1 MRSFLVLIQRS
12 VSSFCLV
19 LLLAA
24 FVSAQ
29 VSTDSPSSAPQQIDT
44 LIDSLAAT
52 IAAEGQENE
61 QLAARLVQ
69 LQQNAKSLDIE
80 ANAYKVQ
87 ISTFSNMLHQDATAL
102 EELKKVRATLESAL
116 QGSAGQLKEANAGLD
131 ELQKLQQE
139 ANDQFVLNKEQLE
152 KNKLTVADMP
162 RGKVFLDQ
170 LKTLNKV
177 LAEKLQIIA
186 NIQGV
191 YAKQIAQFEEI
202 KKSIS
207 DLAARFDSQIET
219 KQQQALFDRKDN
231 FLASLEWQ
239 QIPKEATKIINE
251 FNQLIS
257 LSFWLEQAGLLW
269 KSGGW
274 ILLKALLLFVITQ
287 LLLFRL
293 RRLCVGVIA
302 AVQSQKPWLCFT
314 LELFERS
321 LILAGT
327 LLFIYVYA
335 TARDFFSGLPFISV
349 VVDVLLTWLLTTWF
363 LDFLKL
369 LARDKSEWM
378 PAKLHFRLRL
388 LLGAI
393 RLIAIPY
400 FAFQWALGVA
410 SNSLMLARVIFGI
423 TLIIWSMNFWR
434 EFRLLTGATQPQ
446 LSRSTGTIKTAL
458 IGWGYA
464 VAVAGLMLELVG
476 YGQLSMHWYVS
487 WARTLGVALWGSLL
501 FFVLREWDQ
510 AILAVPVAQRKGSH
524 HLRWLLI
531 RLLWVCWLAVVAAFL
546 LIAWGAK
553 KAVVLG
559 FFRILNQSISLG
571 EIRINLLGIAYAFLI
586 LAITLAISRSWRQ
599 ILKKKVLVQ
608 SGLELGLQESITTL
622 SVYVLWVFG
631 ILAALHAV
639 GVGATSLTV
648 AFGALGIGLGFGLQN
663 IFNNFISGLV
673 LLFERP
679 IQVGEVIEVGGQW
692 GVVRK
697 INFRSTIVQT
707 YDNAVLII
715 PNSEFISNQVTNW
728 SFKDQR
734 VRRSIGVGVAY
745 GTDPELVRQT
755 LLEIAEHHPQVLKFP
770 KYDVLFSDFG
780 DSALIFQLR
789 VWSTIDDFL
798 RVETDIR
805 FAIDKLF
812 RERSIEIPFP
822 QLDIHVRSWRQ
833 EPATEAPP
841 PEVEAGDKTG

>member
-1 MRSFLVLIQRS
+1 MIQRS
-12 VSSFCLV
+12 ICSFCLV

-29 VSTDSPSSAPQQIDT
+29 VSTDSASSTPLQIDS
-44 LIDSLAAT
+44 LIDSLATT
-52 IAAEGQENE
+52 IAAEAQENE
-61 QLAARLVQ
+61 QLAARLAQ
-69 LQQNAKSLDIE
+69 LQQNAKSLDTE

-87 ISTFSNMLHQDATAL
+87 ISTFSNMLHQDATTL
-102 EELKKVRATLESAL
+102 EELKKARAALESAQ
-116 QGSAGQLKEANAGLD
+116 QGAAGQLKEANAGL
-131 ELQKLQQE
+131 EEIQKLQQE

-152 KNKLTVADMP
+152 KNKLTVAEMP

-186 NIQGV
+186 SIQGLYGKKV
-191 YAKQIAQFEEI
+191 AQFEEI
-202 KKSIS
+202 KKSIA
-207 DLAARFDSQIET
+207 DLAAHFDAQIERR
-219 KQQQALFDRKDN
+219 QQQALFDRKDN

-251 FNQLIS
+251 FNQLVT
-257 LSFWLEQAGLLW
+257 LPFWLEQAGLLW

-302 AVQSQKPWLCFT
+302 TVQSHRPWLCFT

-335 TARDFFSGLPFISV
+335 TARDLFSGLPFISV
-349 VVDVLLTWLLTTWF
+349 VVDVLLTWLLTAWF

-369 LARDKSEWM
+369 LERDKSEWM
-378 PAKLHFRLRL
+378 PTKLHFRLRL

-400 FAFQWALGVA
+400 FAFQWALGGA

-423 TLIIWSMNFWR
+423 ALIIWSMNFWR
-434 EFRLLTGATQPQ
+434 EFRLLAGATQPV
-446 LSRSTGTIKTAL
+446 LARSAGSVKTAL

-464 VAVAGLMLELVG
+464 VAVVGLMLELVG

-501 FFVLREWDQ
+501 FLVLREWDQ

-524 HLRWLLI
+524 HLRWLFI

-599 ILKKKVLVQ
+599 ILKKKVLAQ
-608 SGLELGLQESITTL
+608 SGMELGLQESITTL
-622 SVYVLWVFG
+622 SVYVLWVLG

-663 IFNNFISGLV
+663 IFNNFLSGLI

-734 VRRSIGVGVAY
+734 VRRSIAIGVAY

-755 LLEIAEHHPQVLKFP
+755 LLEIAAHHPQVLKFP

-789 VWSTIDDFL
+789 FWSTIDDFL
-798 RVETDIR
+798 GVETDIR
-805 FAIDKLF
+805 FAIDKRF
-812 RERSIEIPFP
+812 RERNIEIPFP
-822 QLDIHVRSWRQ
+822 QRDIHVRSWRQ
-833 EPATEAPP
+833 EPATETQP
-841 PEVEAGDKTG
+841 PEVEAKDGT